1 MSHRVVIV
9 GGGFGGLNAAQL
21 LKNAPVELTLVDRRN
36 FHLFQPLLYQVATG
50 GLSPANIAAPLRA
63 IVNRDC
69 KRAIEVLLAEAVDFD
84 VAQRKV
90 IFRDGELPYDTLVVA
105 VGSRPSYFGNDQ
117 WQHVAPGLKSIE
129 DATEI
134 RRRILLAY
142 EEAERE
148 PDPEVRKML
157 TTFVVVGGGP
167 TGVEMV
173 GTMAEIARY
182 TLRCDFRN
190 IDPQDAKFIL
200 VDAVDRVLHTYP
212 AELSEHARQ
221 ALERLGVQVYT
232 RTMVTEILPDRVMV
246 KTSDGTETIHARTII
261 WAAGVQASPLSR
273 TLAAATGAATDRA
286 GRILVEP
293 DCSVPGH
300 PEIFAIG
307 DIANFSHQG
316 ERPLPGVAPV
326 AIQQGRFVADVIRA
340 RLAGKTPPDR
350 FEYRD
355 RGSMATI
362 GRRSAIAQMGRFKFK
377 GTIAWLMWLFVHL
390 MQLVQF
396 ENRML
401 VFFQW
406 AWNYFTFNRTARL
419 ITGETLPVR
428 RTDQTYQPPEH
439 AEEAVSIGN
448 NPEGNGAPAA
458 KEHPTSAPSPSG

>member
-1 MSHRVVIV
+1 MSHQVVII
-9 GGGFGGLNAAQL
+9 GGGFGGLNAAQA
-21 LKNAPVELTLVDRRN
+21 LKNAPVEVTLVDRRN

-50 GLSPANIAAPLRA
+50 GLSPANIAAPLRS
-63 IVNRDC
+63 ILNR
-69 KRAIEVLLAEAVDFD
+69 KSKKAVEVLLAEAVDFD
-84 VAQRKV
+84 VEQRKV
-90 IFRDGELPYDTLVVA
+90 ILSDGELPYDSLVVA

-129 DATEI
+129 DATQI

-157 TTFVVVGGGP
+157 MTFVVVGGGP

-173 GTMAEIARY
+173 GTMAEIAHY
-182 TLRCDFRN
+182 TLRNDFSHINPR
-190 IDPQDAKFIL
+190 DARFIL
-200 VDAVDRVLHTYP
+200 VDAVDRVLNTYP
-212 AELSEHARQ
+212 SELSEYARQ
-221 ALERLGVQVYT
+221 SLEKLGVEVYT
-232 RTMVTEILPDRVMV
+232 NTMVTEILPDRVIV
-246 KTSDGTETIHARTII
+246 KTAEGTETIRARTVI

-316 ERPLPGVAPV
+316 DRPLPGVAPV
-326 AIQQGRFVADVIRA
+326 AMQQGQFVADVIRA
-340 RLAGKTPPDR
+340 RVTGRTPPAR
-350 FEYRD
+350 FEYHD

-377 GTIAWLMWLFVHL
+377 GSFAWLMWLFVHL

-396 ENRML
+396 ESRML
-401 VFFQW
+401 VFIQW

-419 ITGETLPVR
+419 ITGEALPVR
-428 RTDQTYQPPEH
+428 RADQTHQPPEH
-439 AEEAVSIGN
+439 EEEVVSIGE
-448 NPEGNGAPAA
+448 NPEGNGAPAGKTEEVA
-458 KEHPTSAPSPSG
+458 APSAHS